1 MLRCTFI
8 FRIRGCPPS
17 LPPSLPRAG
26 CACAAEQPPSRC
38 RRGGRLV
45 HLPERSVP
53 GGRASASVTSVHRW
67 SWQVSGT
74 ELAAATTAPAV
85 PVVRSQMAGG
95 GGGVAVGR
103 GSAHTWRPA
112 AVDGP
117 RRGRPGS
124 AVPGGHAQGGLG
136 TDPAGCGWRWNLVKT
151 GRLRPSPTAPR
162 CHRTGR
168 WKARAGVR
176 LVVGKGQRKQ
186 KRGPRLGSGH
196 RVRRQAPLPPVGP
209 GSLLPFLGL
218 SFPAGKKEGS
228 ISELADFCLAPCAH
242 TAGPR
247 YASAEWMNEGCHPL
261 WGQLF
266 GTVLPTS

>member
-1 MLRCTFI
+1 MHLPEWSAPGGKSVRLGDVSPQMELAGE
-8 FRIRGCPPS
+8 RG
-17 LPPSLPRAG
+17 RAG
-26 CACAAEQPPSRC
+26 CGHNRSGCA
-38 RRGGRLV
+38 RGKEPDGR
-45 HLPERSVP
+45 
-53 GGRASASVTSVHRW
+53 
-67 SWQVSGT
+67 
-74 ELAAATTAPAV
+74 
-85 PVVRSQMAGG
+85 
-95 GGGVAVGR
+95 GVAGGR
-103 GSAHTWRPA
+103 GSTHTWRPA

-124 AVPGGHAQGGLG
+124 AVTGGHAQGGLG

-151 GRLRPSPTAPR
+151 GWLLPSPTAPR

-176 LVVGKGQRKQ
+176 PVVGKGQRKQ

-196 RVRRQAPLPPVGP
+196 RVRRQARLPPVGP

-228 ISELADFCLAPCAH
+228 SSCISELADFCLALCAH

>member
-8 FRIRGCPPS
+8 FRIRGCPLS
-17 LPPSLPRAG
+17 LPPS
-26 CACAAEQPPSRC
+26 
-38 RRGGRLV
+38 
-45 HLPERSVP
+45 PERAVP
-53 GGRASASVTSVHRW
+53 VLPSNPLNGAGEEGGLCIFPSGARRGGRASASVTSVHRW
-67 SWQVSGT
+67 SWQVSGA

-95 GGGVAVGR
+95 VAGGR
-103 GSAHTWRPA
+103 GSVHTWRPA
-112 AVDGP
+112 VVDGP

-124 AVPGGHAQGGLG
+124 AVPGGRAQGGLG

-151 GRLRPSPTAPR
+151 GWLLPSPTAPR

-176 LVVGKGQRKQ
+176 PVVGKGQRKQ

-196 RVRRQAPLPPVGP
+196 RVRRQARLPPVGP

-228 ISELADFCLAPCAH
+228 SSCISELADFCLALCAH